1 MSQLT
6 LYLDV
11 ETAARLKD
19 AAASAGMSQSQWVA
33 RLIRERTNQEW
44 PQSVKALA
52 GAWPDMPTAEEIRA
66 AAGTD
71 SEREAL

>member
-6 LYLDV
+6 LDLDAD
-11 ETAARLKD
+11 TAARLKD

-33 RLIRERTNQEW
+33 RLIRERTRQEW
-44 PQSVKALA
+44 PESVKALA
-52 GAWPDMPTAEEIRA
+52 GAWPDMPMAEEIRA
-66 AAGTD
+66 AVSGD

>member
-6 LYLDV
+6 LYLDA

-33 RLIRERTNQEW
+33 GLIRERTSQEW
-44 PQSVKALA
+44 PESVKALA
-52 GAWPDMPTAEEIRA
+52 GAWPEMPTAEEIRA
-66 AAGTD
+66 ALGTD

>member
-6 LYLDV
+6 LDLDAD
-11 ETAARLKD
+11 TAARLKD

-33 RLIRERTNQEW
+33 RLIRERTRQEW
-44 PQSVKALA
+44 PESVKALA

-66 AAGTD
+66 AVSGD